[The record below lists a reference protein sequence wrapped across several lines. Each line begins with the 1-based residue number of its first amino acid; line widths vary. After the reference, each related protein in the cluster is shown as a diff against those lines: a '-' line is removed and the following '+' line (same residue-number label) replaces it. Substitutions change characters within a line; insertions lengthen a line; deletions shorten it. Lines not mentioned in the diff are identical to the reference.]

1 MIVRYEGDSF
11 TNEDTAGIIE
21 YFTTQGRSV
30 KKGLVFFVY
39 RKRILKITLSKE
51 KTHGTSNRK

>member
-1 MIVRYEGDSF
+1 MRAIVSRMGN
-11 TNEDTAGIIE
+11 TTGTIE

>member
-1 MIVRYEGDSF
+1 MIVRYEGIISRM
-11 TNEDTAGIIE
+11 GITTGAIE
-21 YFTTQGRSV
+21 YFTTQRRSV